1 MSAFC
6 KSSFLRA
13 SSWAAINLCTL
24 VAVQPSLAQTVPG
37 NEARMDVVTVTTQKR
52 EEAITDVPIAITAFQ
67 ADDLE
72 TLRATSLEDIATLA
86 PNTNYKNQSPAAPSI
101 SIRGITSD
109 ESGAGSESAVSTYLD
124 GVDISRREG
133 SQMAIYDLERVE
145 IVRGPQGTL
154 FGTASQIGGLNII
167 TQKPTDEYGG
177 YLTASLGNFDY
188 RRLEGAYNLPVS
200 DKVALRVSGL
210 YEAREGYIRNR
221 GAANGDSADYMGLD
235 KSAARAILRLEP
247 TSDLTIDLIGYYE
260 HNDPSG
266 TQFTSFTVPA
276 PDLQLVDFTRD
287 TFQVPRRPSQLTRE
301 IGGAIALAE
310 YNFSDDL
317 SLNSISG
324 YREYNYQQYFDLDGS
339 FVPLI
344 DADIDNDTFSLYQ
357 EFRLNFSAGDR
368 FRGFTGVSYVHEKVD
383 EEIGLTFSESIFA
396 VLQSGVLVL
405 PNGQPNR
412 LNLPASLAAFGV
424 SLDENR
430 REFRRQVAS
439 KNDQSV
445 FVDLSYDV
453 TDRFSLNGGIRY
465 VENNRR
471 FASNHPAQGQSGLV
485 RLGVYSAVSAGVAA
499 NFTAIDQTFSPTNP
513 AHPLFGA
520 YIGALQ
526 GALPGAYAAA
536 PKNIVF
542 RTTNG
547 VLTGEKSF
555 NGVLPRASAEYAL
568 SDEMNLYAG
577 IAKGQRSGF
586 LQADG
591 AGAVSPV
598 DPEQLW
604 NYEVGLKG
612 AFDRF
617 RFETAAFLYEWTD
630 FQTVELIDPN
640 NPTLG
645 TRSVNA
651 GSASAIGAEG
661 SIETDVNDWLSIFAN
676 LSYLDASYDEFISS
690 EGDFSGNRFRIAPE
704 WQASAGASGSWK
716 LGGPLSGFY
725 AVRASYQSSVF
736 FDNSNAAPQQDD
748 AYTIVSANVGI
759 RNDAGWSARV
769 FADNLLDEDYL
780 IDAGNSGASFGTPT
794 AIAAPPRMYGVEVGF
809 KF

>member
-1 MSAFC
+1 MRAFC
-6 KSSFLRA
+6 NINLMRA
-13 SSWAAINLCTL
+13 SSWAAINVCALIT
-24 VAVQPSLAQTVPG
+24 VQPSFAQTAPG
-37 NEARMDVVTVTTQKR
+37 DEARMNVVTVTTQKR
-52 EEAITDVPIAITAFQ
+52 EESITDVPIAITAFQ
-67 ADDLE
+67 AEDLT
-72 TLRATSLEDIATLA
+72 TLRATTLDDIATLA

-167 TQKPTDEYGG
+167 TQKPTDQHEG

-200 DKVALRVSGL
+200 DMASLRVSGL
-210 YEAREGYIRNR
+210 YETREGYIRNR
-221 GAANGDSADYMGLD
+221 GAANGDSDDYMGLD
-235 KSAARAILRLEP
+235 KRAARAILRLEP
-247 TSDLTIDLIGYYE
+247 TSDLTVDLIGYYE
-260 HNDPSG
+260 QNDPSG
-266 TQFTSFTVPA
+266 TQFTSFNVPA
-276 PDLQLVDFTRD
+276 PDLELVDFTQD
-287 TFQVPRRPSQLTRE
+287 TFQVPRQPSELTRE
-301 IGGAIALAE
+301 IAGAMALVE
-310 YNFSDDL
+310 YNLSDAL

-344 DADIDNDTFSLYQ
+344 DGDIDNDTFSLYQ
-357 EFRLNFSAGDR
+357 ELRLNFSAGER
-368 FRGFTGVSYVHEKVD
+368 FRGFAGVSYVHEKVD

-396 VLQSGVLVL
+396 VLRSGVFVL

-412 LNLPASLAAFGV
+412 LNLPSSLAAFGV

-430 REFRRQVAS
+430 REFRHQIAS
-439 KNDQSV
+439 KIDQSV
-445 FVDLSYDV
+445 FADLSYDV
-453 TDRFSLNGGIRY
+453 TDKLSFNGGVRY
-465 VENNRR
+465 VQNDRR
-471 FASNHPAQGQSGLV
+471 FASYQPAQGQSGLV
-485 RLGVYSAVSAGVAA
+485 RLGVYSAVSAAVAA
-499 NFTAIDQTFSPTNP
+499 NFTRIDQTFSPTNP
-513 AHPLFGA
+513 THPLFGS
-520 YIGALQ
+520 YIRALQ

-536 PKNIVF
+536 PRNILF
-542 RTTNG
+542 QATNG
-547 VLTGEKSF
+547 VLTGEESF
-555 NGVLPRASAEYAL
+555 DGVLPRASAEYAL
-568 SDEMNLYAG
+568 SDEMNIYAG

-586 LQADG
+586 LQSDG
-591 AGAVSPV
+591 AGAVSAI

-617 RFETAAFLYEWTD
+617 RFDTAAFLYEWTD
-630 FQTVELIDPN
+630 FQTVELIDPS
-640 NPTLG
+640 NPALG
-645 TRSVNA
+645 SRSVNA

-661 SIETDVNDWLSIFAN
+661 SIETDVNDWLTIFAN

-704 WQASAGASGSWK
+704 WQASIGASGSWS
-716 LGGPLSGFY
+716 LGGPYTAFY
-725 AVRASYQSSVF
+725 AARARYQSDVF
-736 FDNSNAAPQQDD
+736 FDNSNAAPKQDD

-769 FADNLLDEDYL
+769 FADNLFDEDYL
-780 IDAGNSGASFGTPT
+780 VDAGNSGASFGTPT